1 MLLVSQARRAS
12 IGYRAL
18 FERASDLASSVLLS
32 LPDLRFSSFSKSPIG
47 PGLRP
52 PYCLTLKGLVKMA
65 KAELGVK
72 RRCLNCSAP
81 FFDLNR
87 TPIACPKCEAVFQ
100 VVEIA
105 HSPVR
110 RTPMRPF
117 VMERPAPA
125 EPVEAE
131 VEESPLLLVDEEES
145 EDAAVVTT

>member
-1 MLLVSQARRAS
+1 
-12 IGYRAL
+12 
-18 FERASDLASSVLLS
+18 
-32 LPDLRFSSFSKSPIG
+32 
-47 PGLRP
+47 
-52 PYCLTLKGLVKMA
+52 MA

-87 TPIACPKCEAVFQ
+87 TPIVCPKCEAVFQ
-100 VVEIA
+100 VVELA

-131 VEESPLLLVDEEES
+131 AEEGGESPLLLVDEEES